1 MNALLPA
8 PERTLTSIP
17 TALPRT
23 DSVLGQAVDE
33 NFPVAL
39 RFLPGAVR
47 GHLMAVYGFAR
58 LADDIGDE
66 AEGDRLELLDWLAA
80 ELDRAYL
87 GVATHPILARL
98 TPTIR
103 EFDLPADPFRRL
115 IEANRQD
122 QVVRRYQTF
131 DDLIGY
137 CRLSAAPVGEL
148 VLRIFEVSS
157 PDRIA
162 LSDDVCS
169 GLQIVEHIQDVAE
182 DIAAD
187 RVYLP
192 QRDLSA
198 LGCTEA
204 ELRAPRTS
212 PALRAVLRY
221 EAGRARRLLSSV
233 VPLARQLP
241 FQPRIAVCGFAAGG
255 LAALDAIEGAGYEVL
270 SRRCRPRPLRVALHL
285 GRAAL
290 AASTGRVG

>member
-8 PERTLTSIP
+8 PERTITSTP
-17 TALPRT
+17 VALPST
-23 DSVLGQAVDE
+23 ESVLGQAADE

-39 RFLPGAVR
+39 RLLSRTVR
-47 GHLMAVYGFAR
+47 GHLLAVYGFAR

-80 ELDRAYL
+80 ELDRAAR
-87 GVATHPILARL
+87 GVATHPLLARL

-103 EFDLPADPFRRL
+103 QFDLPLDPFERL
-115 IEANRQD
+115 IEANRRD

-137 CRLSAAPVGEL
+137 CLLSAAPVGEL

-162 LSDDVCS
+162 LSDDVCN

-182 DIAAD
+182 DVARD

-192 QRDLSA
+192 QSDLSSF
-198 LGCTEA
+198 GCTEA

-221 EAGRARRLLSSV
+221 EAGRARRLLGSV

-255 LAALDAIEGAGYEVL
+255 LAALDAVERAGYEVL
-270 SRRCRPRPLRVALHL
+270 ARRCRPRPLRLALHL
-285 GRAAL
+285 GRTGL
-290 AASTGRVG
+290 AASTGRAR

>member
-1 MNALLPA
+1 M
-8 PERTLTSIP
+8 
-17 TALPRT
+17 
-23 DSVLGQAVDE
+23 
-33 NFPVAL
+33 
-39 RFLPGAVR
+39 
-47 GHLMAVYGFAR
+47 
-58 LADDIGDE
+58 
-66 AEGDRLELLDWLAA
+66 
-80 ELDRAYL
+80 
-87 GVATHPILARL
+87 
-98 TPTIR
+98 
-103 EFDLPADPFRRL
+103 
-115 IEANRQD
+115 
-122 QVVRRYQTF
+122 
-131 DDLIGY
+131 
-137 CRLSAAPVGEL
+137 LSAAPVGEL

-162 LSDDVCS
+162 LSDDVCN

-192 QRDLSA
+192 QSDLRA

-221 EAGRARRLLSSV
+221 EAGRARRLLSSA

-270 SRRCRPRPLRVALHL
+270 ARRAGPGRSAWPCTL
-285 GRAAL
+285 GRAGWPPRSRRA
-290 AASTGRVG
+290 R